1 MLKNSGNALN
11 EHIAADDFE
20 RCRGTAFGGRLFWAQ
35 FHRADQSA
43 VPGAT
48 EIPPMILAHG
58 NGASPAMDDNIVAD
72 GIERFRATGCTRSF
86 LSTRWLTPKTGLR
99 SPSRLTSC
107 LAVSHPRAVLAP
119 GYRMIR
125 VRDGDFGCR
134 WNCEAFL

>member
-1 MLKNSGNALN
+1 
-11 EHIAADDFE
+11 
-20 RCRGTAFGGRLFWAQ
+20 
-35 FHRADQSA
+35 
-43 VPGAT
+43 
-48 EIPPMILAHG
+48 MILAHG
-58 NGASPAMDDNIVAD
+58 NGASPAMDDDIVAD

-86 LSTRWLTPKTGLR
+86 LSTRWLAPKTGLR

-134 WNCEAFL
+134 WNCEAFCEHSRNLGHAGPASTAGAAQPATCV